1 MAESPFIRKEIKGIR
16 VHVLPSDRFKTYSIS
31 LYVGSPLEEANVTA
45 NAVIPFVLRRG
56 SAAYPET
63 RAFRIKLDE
72 MYGASFGFDLYKRGN
87 NQIVQ
92 FRLDTVADR
101 YVAEGG
107 SDRLLREALAF
118 LIGTLCRPALEDG
131 RFVAKYVEAEKTT
144 VQKKLEAVIND
155 KIRYAAERCLQE
167 MFPDDPFRLNALGK
181 IEDLAAITPENLYE
195 RYRRWLAEAQ
205 IDLYVAG
212 DTTPETVFGLVEE
225 AFDAGR
231 GSAQPYRIGNPPAPR
246 VEVKRVEES
255 LDVAQGKLNIGLTL
269 PVLVP
274 DADYPSAL
282 VYNGLLGGFPHSKLF
297 VNVREKASLAYYA
310 SSRYDGYKG
319 MVMIQSGIETGNRDK
334 ALAIIA
340 DQLEQVAK
348 GQFSDVEMNQTRA
361 MIVSQLT
368 ELSDSAFDM
377 IAFDFNAVLT
387 GRRRTAEELAES
399 VMAVGREDVKRIAGQ
414 VRMDTVYFLRN
425 RQGGDER

>member
-56 SAAYPET
+56 SAAHPET

-107 SDRLLREALAF
+107 SNRLLREALAF
-118 LIGTLCRPALEDG
+118 LIGALCRPAMEDG
-131 RFVAKYVEAEKTT
+131 CFVAKYVEAEKTT

-167 MFPDDPFRLNALGK
+167 MFPGDPFRLNALGK

-195 RYRRWLAEAQ
+195 RYRKWLAEAQ
-205 IDLYVAG
+205 IDLYVVG
-212 DTTPETVFGLVEE
+212 DTTPEAVFGLVED

-231 GSAQPYRIGNPPAPR
+231 GSAEPYRIGNPPAPR
-246 VEVKRVEES
+246 SEIKRVEES
-255 LDVAQGKLNIGLTL
+255 LDVAQGKLNVGLTL

-274 DADYPSAL
+274 DDDYPAAL

-319 MVMIQSGIETGNRDK
+319 MVMIQSGIEVGNRDK

-340 DQLEQVAK
+340 DQLEQVAR

-387 GRRRTAEELAES
+387 GRRRTAKQLAEA
-399 VMAVGREDVKRIAGQ
+399 VMSVGREDVKRIAGQ
-414 VRMDTVYFLRN
+414 VSMDTVYFLRN